1 MARPQK
7 LSDAEVTQRLAA
19 LAGWTLQDGSLHREL
34 VFPDFSAA
42 WGFMSRIALEAERI
56 GHHPDWC
63 NSYNRVIVELSTHD
77 AGGITEADFALAE
90 KIQAVMGPGA

>member
-7 LSDAEVTQRLAA
+7 LSDAEVAQRLAG
-19 LAGWTLQDGSLHREL
+19 LAGWTLQEGALHREL
-34 VFPDFSAA
+34 VFADFPAA
-42 WGFMSRIALEAERI
+42 WAFMSRIALEAERI

-77 AGGITEADFALAE
+77 AGGITELDFALAG
-90 KIQAVMGPGA
+90 KMQAAFGTGA